1 MTFQI
6 IFMLLVQNV
15 SPSCE
20 RPFHSICTRRLSPL
34 VVGDVQVSVDG
45 EEGLLQEA
53 HPLPLLL
60 LRLLEDGL
68 HLLHVAGREGRH
80 VLQDFLV
87 VFFALRRRHKSSFMT
102 GLRNNT
108 TDKVPPSCFFF
119 VLVFTARDLGCISYL
134 KLSMHRSIN
143 TEQSNHHTCPY
154 KGSVWDRHPRL
165 GPMFTGSESPTE

>member
-1 MTFQI
+1 MVKRST
-6 IFMLLVQNV
+6 
-15 SPSCE
+15 CD
-20 RPFHSICTRRLSPL
+20 RCCSPL

-68 HLLHVAGREGRH
+68 HLLHVARRVGRH

-87 VFFALRRRHKSSFMT
+87 VLFALWPQHKSGFMT

-108 TDKVPPSCFFF
+108 HFFSCFH
-119 VLVFTARDLGCISYL
+119 C
-134 KLSMHRSIN
+134 
-143 TEQSNHHTCPY
+143 E
-154 KGSVWDRHPRL
+154 
-165 GPMFTGSESPTE
+165 